1 MSVSDDL
8 AFFLFLSL
16 HLYSPKTDVGAIL
29 LCVYLS
35 LKTFVSTTLPSLL
48 HLSESLRQRIN
59 PSHIKVFVGTVSDAF
74 SLHFVRVGETAVLV
88 AGQDYLSLQLWSPH
102 SPQGSPL
109 SSFRIYSGN
118 LGSGTM
124 EESGIG

>member
-16 HLYSPKTDVGAIL
+16 HLDSPKTDVGAIL
-29 LCVYLS
+29 MCVYLS
-35 LKTFVSTTLPSLL
+35 LKTFVCTTLPSL

-59 PSHIKVFVGTVSDAF
+59 PSHMKVFVGTVSDAF